1 MPVCSFSNFDDFAS
15 ISITPFPIPSISIT
29 SASIFSIAMAS
40 VSIFVI
46 SAASASIFL
55 ISLASASSLF
65 HFDCRVYY
73 LSAFNFVL
81 ARGAGSAFYFF
92 EAPQRDVCVI
102 RVADS
107 RPCGDKLIG
116 SAGVGHTPGAHEVSN
131 INWAA
136 PQASPRRPS

>member
-55 ISLASASSLF
+55 ISLASVSSLF

-73 LSAFNFVL
+73 LSAYNVVL

-92 EAPQRDVCVI
+92 EAPQRICVI

-107 RPCGDKLIG
+107 HPCGDKLIG

-136 PQASPRRPS
+136 TQASPGRPS